1 LTDFSVLSEKD
12 ISVLCFILFSVVE
25 ETLFVSLKKEII
37 SLVSSPEKR
46 EEEII
51 IIKRMKYLASRT
63 QEEWEIPSSIISPQ
77 QWSSAVFELAGI
89 ERNPTPTRRL
99 NALVRTAKAIYAE
112 FKDYVLPR
120 LREEGKGDTVLSAD
134 DLVPI
139 FIFVLCQSR
148 LRHPLLNRDLLW
160 SDISHPD
167 LRHGECGYYLTT
179 YELAIQAIQDL
190 EVDVDGASSVGFE
203 DDVDDDD
210 YSTLRSF
217 DNILERSRN
226 ANIGIL
232 RAIPTSVAI

>member
-1 LTDFSVLSEKD
+1 V
-12 ISVLCFILFSVVE
+12 FSVVE
-25 ETLFVSLKKEII
+25 ETLFVSLKKEIV

-46 EEEII
+46 REEATLLKR
-51 IIKRMKYLASRT
+51 IKFLSSRT
-63 QEEWEIPSSIISPQ
+63 QEEWEIPSNFVSPQ

-99 NALVRTAKAIYAE
+99 NALVRAAKAIYAE
-112 FKDYVLPR
+112 FKEYVLP
-120 LREEGKGDTVLSAD
+120 LREEGKSDSVLSAD

-139 FIFVLCQSR
+139 FIFVLCQSQ

-179 YELAIQAIQDL
+179 YELALQAILDL
-190 EVDVDGASSVGFE
+190 ELENEDIVEGVDNGDDGG
-203 DDVDDDD
+203 DDD
-210 YSTLRSF
+210 YSALRGS

-226 ANIGIL
+226 IGIL
-232 RAIPTSVAI
+232 RVLSTSTTAI